1 MKAKLL
7 SHAASSAKLL
17 SFPHRSATDTSSPA
31 ATIAGSARFARK
43 SCPTRCAS
51 LRTTDSRIRE
61 NSAIP
66 ARPAP
71 NASNVETPSRP
82 TSADYT
88 PKVARKPK
96 PVKSAASCSPS

>member
-1 MKAKLL
+1 MKAKHL
-7 SHAASSAKLL
+7 SPAASSAKRP
-17 SFPHRSATDTSSPA
+17 SFPPRSATGTSSPA

-66 ARPAP
+66 ARPAA

-82 TSADYT
+82 TSADST